1 MSADLDSPLSQPK
14 EAPMRRAKRAR
25 WQKVREFVG
34 NPRAAVGVGIFGLFV
49 LIAIF
54 APLIAP
60 YNPQA
65 TNFIPNQPPSA
76 ANWLG
81 TTATGQDVFSQFIF
95 GTRTSLTVGVGAGLL
110 ATFLS
115 LAIGVYAGYRGG
127 VIDSILTAVTNIFL
141 VLPTLALL
149 IVMESYLR
157 NTTPITNGFIIGLT
171 GWAWGARVF
180 RSQTMSL
187 ISRDFVVAARLSGMS
202 SVRIMMTEIIPN
214 MLSIVASNIMYACLG
229 AILAEAGLAF
239 LGFEN
244 LSSSSWGTMLY
255 WADAG
260 GAMLNGAWWWFLPP
274 GLAIALVGTSF
285 ALMNS
290 SVDQITN
297 PRLRAARR
305 RKPHGANSAGA

>member
-1 MSADLDSPLSQPK
+1 MSTNTDALQRQTDVRPAGP
-14 EAPMRRAKRAR
+14 KRAR
-25 WQKVREFVG
+25 WQKLREFLG
-34 NPRAAVGVGIFGLFV
+34 NPRAAVGVGIFGIFV
-49 LIAIF
+49 LVAVF
-54 APLIAP
+54 APFIAP

-65 TNFIPNQPPSA
+65 TNFFPNQSPNA
-76 ANWLG
+76 VNWLG
-81 TTATGQDVFSQFIF
+81 TTATGQDVFSQFIL

-110 ATFLS
+110 STFLA
-115 LAIGVYAGYRGG
+115 LAIGVYSGYRGG
-127 VIDSILTAVTNIFL
+127 LIDSILTAVTNIFL

-149 IVMESYLR
+149 IVIESFLR
-157 NTTPITNGFIIGLT
+157 NTTPLTNGVIIGVT
-171 GWAWGARVF
+171 SWAWGARVF

-187 ISRDFVVAARLSGMS
+187 IGRDFVVAARLSGMS
-202 SVRIMMTEIIPN
+202 SARIMATEIIPN
-214 MLSIVASNIMYACLG
+214 MLSMVASNIMYACLG
-229 AILAEAGLAF
+229 AILAESGLAF

-285 ALMNS
+285 ALMNV

-297 PRLRAARR
+297 PRLRVTRR
-305 RKPHGANSAGA
+305 RKRRGTSPART